1 MVQILRNGS
10 QIVALWGI
18 PPFLTPSFD
27 LPPNEQ
33 VTCMH
38 FSNQF
43 SLQPNAPPM
52 PLLFVGTVIT
62 STALDYDAC
71 SGRLLVLSLNF
82 VVRDTPQPLDLAWT
96 LSCDSVVMAM
106 DSMVRESERFL
117 VMAKSARLGV
127 MTSGSQI
134 SMVDVANRQELSHQY
149 PTRGYVTSLK
159 VAKEFIIVGD
169 LYNGLSFL
177 RWVVRVRGVCES
189 QGNDFRLFRE
199 DKEPSHVL
207 HTGFMIAER
216 QIALAKADEAG
227 NFAVF
232 LVGNHRADGGKR

>member
-1 MVQILRNGS
+1 MPKLLKEKTMIQILRNGS

-18 PPFLTPSFD
+18 PLFLMCSLD

-43 SLQPNAPPM
+43 SLQLDTPPT
-52 PLLFVGTVIT
+52 PLLFVGTAIT

-82 VVRDTPQPLDLAWT
+82 AVRDTPQPLDVPWVLN
-96 LSCDSVVMAM
+96 CNSVVMAM
-106 DSMVRESERFL
+106 DSMIRESERFL
-117 VMAKSARLGV
+117 VMAKSARLEV
-127 MTSGSQI
+127 LTSGSQI
-134 SMVDVANRQELSHQY
+134 SMVDVANHRELSHQY
-149 PTRGYVTSLK
+149 PTRSYVTSLR

-177 RWVVRVRGVCES
+177 RWMVPARRGR
-189 QGNDFRLFRE
+189 D
-199 DKEPSHVL
+199 
-207 HTGFMIAER
+207 A
-216 QIALAKADEAG
+216 
-227 NFAVF
+227 
-232 LVGNHRADGGKR
+232 

>member
-18 PPFLTPSFD
+18 PPFLIPSFD

-82 VVRDTPQPLDLAWT
+82 VVRDTPQPLDLA
-96 LSCDSVVMAM
+96 M

-149 PTRGYVTSLK
+149 PTRSYVTSLK

-177 RWVVRVRGVCES
+177 RWVVRMRWAC
-189 QGNDFRLFRE
+189 
-199 DKEPSHVL
+199 
-207 HTGFMIAER
+207 
-216 QIALAKADEAG
+216 
-227 NFAVF
+227 
-232 LVGNHRADGGKR
+232 

>member
-18 PPFLTPSFD
+18 PPFLIPSFD

-82 VVRDTPQPLDLAWT
+82 VVRDTPATGP
-96 LSCDSVVMAM
+96 
-106 DSMVRESERFL
+106 
-117 VMAKSARLGV
+117 GV
-127 MTSGSQI
+127 
-134 SMVDVANRQELSHQY
+134 DAEL
-149 PTRGYVTSLK
+149 
-159 VAKEFIIVGD
+159 
-169 LYNGLSFL
+169 
-177 RWVVRVRGVCES
+177 
-189 QGNDFRLFRE
+189 
-199 DKEPSHVL
+199 
-207 HTGFMIAER
+207 
-216 QIALAKADEAG
+216 
-227 NFAVF
+227 
-232 LVGNHRADGGKR
+232 

>member
-1 MVQILRNGS
+1 MEVRLLRCGGS
-10 QIVALWGI
+10 PL
-18 PPFLTPSFD
+18 FLIPSFD

-149 PTRGYVTSLK
+149 PTRSYVTSLK

-177 RWVVRVRGVCES
+177 RWVVCVRWACVSRRAMTSDCS
-189 QGNDFRLFRE
+189 ARTRSLRMCC
-199 DKEPSHVL
+199 
-207 HTGFMIAER
+207 TR
-216 QIALAKADEAG
+216 AL
-227 NFAVF
+227 
-232 LVGNHRADGGKR
+232 